1 MGRGYENK
9 KGGKEMTCFFC
20 KGDMADSTTTF
31 TATLEN
37 TIVIIKNVPCYKCKQ
52 CGEVSYSFDVTQR
65 LEKIIDSFKESLS
78 EISVVNY
85 SAA

>member
-1 MGRGYENK
+1 
-9 KGGKEMTCFFC
+9 MTCFFC

-52 CGEVSYSFDVTQR
+52 CGEVSYPFDVTQR
-65 LEKIIDSFKESLS
+65 LEKIINSFKESLS

>member
-1 MGRGYENK
+1 
-9 KGGKEMTCFFC
+9 MTCFFC
-20 KGDMADSTTTF
+20 KGDMADSTTAF

-37 TIVIIKNVPCYKCKQ
+37 TIVIIKNVPCHKCTQ